1 MSVGYKKMAPRA
13 LFKSSRALFRSSR
26 ALFKS
31 SRAQREICTLVWAI
45 FATACASAGPK
56 TQPQTSVRLDPPVSA
71 PSSAPA
77 GAPTS
82 AGMLP
87 SLPMSSAGSISDGG
101 GRRIQALDA
110 TGQELPGVIR
120 ALAVQFGL
128 QYQIDPSVRG
138 VVNARLRNT
147 TLSEALNTI
156 LPQGVTYELAAGV
169 LRVMPAR
176 VDTKIFSLDYVAIS
190 RFGTASTVIQRRLG
204 SGFGGQ
210 GQSGFGGG
218 GVGGGVG
225 GAGGFGGGAD
235 VISATSVANA
245 WEDIRVAVEALV
257 FESTGNAPLQSGQ
270 TVPGGSGGGGMG
282 GQAFSRTT
290 PDGRRLIIN
299 PMAGT
304 IAVTAL
310 PSTLS
315 QVESFIKTFE
325 SSIQRQV
332 LIEAKIV
339 EVNLER
345 SFEFGI
351 DWNVVANA
359 GRVQF
364 KNPPRSNT
372 AAAASSV
379 ELTLSGGAGQ
389 INVVLNALTTQGN
402 VKVLSS
408 PRVSALNNQR
418 AVFNVTTQEI
428 FFSSS
433 TTVTGAGSG
442 NAITQTSV
450 TPTPVNVGI
459 VLDVLPQIGADNSVT
474 MNIRPV
480 VTSVARTA
488 EFTQQDG
495 TTFKAP
501 VIDTRESDTMA
512 RLRAGET
519 IIIGGL
525 MQTRS
530 ERVRSGVPVLS
541 SIPLLGRLFTR
552 YSNVEKKAELVIF
565 LTPTIIA
572 GQPPAAR

>member
-1 MSVGYKKMAPRA
+1 MTLM
-13 LFKSSRALFRSSR
+13 SSRANRLSSR
-26 ALFKS
+26 AK
-31 SRAQREICTLVWAI
+31 RGICICLALAGALL
-45 FATACASAGPK
+45 ATACASAAPK
-56 TQPQTSVRLDPPVSA
+56 TQPQTSVRLDPPA
-71 PSSAPA
+71 AQ
-77 GAPTS
+77 PTS
-82 AGMLP
+82 APRPASTAPLP
-87 SLPMSSAGSISDGG
+87 ALPMSSTGTISDGG

-110 TGQELPGVIR
+110 NGQELSGVIR

-138 VVNARLRNT
+138 IVNARLRNT

-169 LRVMPAR
+169 LRVSPAR
-176 VDTKIFSLDYVAIS
+176 FETRIFTLDYVAIS

-204 SGFGGQ
+204 GAGAGGQ
-210 GQSGFGGG
+210 GQAGFGGG
-218 GVGGGVG
+218 AGAGGVGGAG

-245 WEDIRVAVEALV
+245 WDDIRVAVEALV
-257 FESTGNAPLQSGQ
+257 FESVGNAPQGAPAQ
-270 TVPGGSGGGGMG
+270 AGMPGGGGGGG
-282 GQAFSRTT
+282 GQAFSRST

-304 IAVTAL
+304 IAVTSFPA
-310 PSTLS
+310 TLS
-315 QVESFIKTFE
+315 QVEHFIKTFE

-359 GRVQF
+359 GRIQF
-364 KNPPRSNT
+364 KNPPRSGAT
-372 AAAASSV
+372 APSTV
-379 ELTLSGGAGQ
+379 ELTLSAGGAQ
-389 INVVLNALTTQGN
+389 INAVLNALTTQGN

-428 FFSSS
+428 FFQSS
-433 TTVTGAGSG
+433 TVVTGAGTG
-442 NAITQTSV
+442 APITQSQV

-488 EFTQQDG
+488 SFTQPDG
-495 TTFKAP
+495 TTFTAP

-530 ERVRSGVPVLS
+530 EKVRSGVPLLS

-552 YSNVEKKAELVIF
+552 YNDVERKAELVIF

-572 GQPPAAR
+572 GQPPAAQ

>member
-1 MSVGYKKMAPRA
+1 MSVDYRVVRA
-13 LFKSSRALFRSSR
+13 AASLAGAFL
-26 ALFKS
+26 
-31 SRAQREICTLVWAI
+31 
-45 FATACASAGPK
+45 ATACASAPPS
-56 TQPQTSVRLDPPVSA
+56 TQPQTSVRLEPP
-71 PSSAPA
+71 PA
-77 GAPTS
+77 QSTSTASPTS

-87 SLPMSSAGSISDGG
+87 ALPMSSTGTISDGG

-110 TGQELPGVIR
+110 NGQELPGVIR
-120 ALAVQFGL
+120 ALAMQFGL
-128 QYQIDPSVRG
+128 QYQIDPAVRG
-138 VVNARLRNT
+138 IVNARLRNT

-169 LRVMPAR
+169 LRVTPAR
-176 VDTKIFSLDYVAIS
+176 METKIFSLDYVAIS

-204 SGFGGQ
+204 GSGGSFGQAGAGGFGGA
-210 GQSGFGGG
+210 GAAGAAGA
-218 GVGGGVG
+218 G

-245 WEDIRVAVEALV
+245 WDDIRVAVEALV
-257 FESTGNAPLQSGQ
+257 FESTANAPQQSGSP
-270 TVPGGSGGGGMG
+270 TGVPGAGGGGGSG
-282 GQAFSRTT
+282 GQAFSRST

-304 IAVTAL
+304 IAVTSFPA
-310 PSTLS
+310 TLA
-315 QVESFIKTFE
+315 QVDFFIKTFE
-325 SSIQRQV
+325 ASIQRQV

-339 EVNLER
+339 EVSLDR

-351 DWNVVANA
+351 DWNVVANR

-364 KNPPRSNT
+364 NNQPRT
-372 AAAASSV
+372 ASSAPASV
-379 ELTLSGGAGQ
+379 QLTLRNGLDQ
-389 INVVLNALTTQGN
+389 INLVLNALTTQGN

-428 FFSSS
+428 FFQTS
-433 TTVTGAGSG
+433 TVVTGGG
-442 NAITQTSV
+442 TGTPITQSNV

-459 VLDVLPQIGADNSVT
+459 VLDVLAQIGADNSVT

-488 EFTQQDG
+488 SFTQPDG
-495 TTFKAP
+495 TTFTAP

-552 YSNVEKKAELVIF
+552 YNDVERKSELVIF

-572 GQPPAAR
+572 GQPPAAQ

>member
-1 MSVGYKKMAPRA
+1 MSVEMMQRGNKDRRRSRRSEFGRTTLA
-13 LFKSSRALFRSSR
+13 LVGAL
-26 ALFKS
+26 L
-31 SRAQREICTLVWAI
+31 
-45 FATACASAGPK
+45 ATACASAGAPK
-56 TQPQTSVRLDPPVSA
+56 TQPQTSVRLEPPPQSAPTARPVSNA
-71 PSSAPA
+71 PLPA
-77 GAPTS
+77 
-82 AGMLP
+82 
-87 SLPMSSAGSISDGG
+87 LPMSSTGTISDGG

-110 TGQELPGVIR
+110 NGQELSGVIR

-138 VVNARLRNT
+138 IVNARLRNT

-169 LRVMPAR
+169 LRVSPAR
-176 VDTKIFSLDYVAIS
+176 LETKIFSLDYVAIS

-204 SGFGGQ
+204 SG
-210 GQSGFGGG
+210 SGFGGAG
-218 GVGGGVG
+218 QAGAGGVG

-235 VISATSVANA
+235 VIQATSVANA
-245 WEDIRVAVEALV
+245 WDDIRIAVEALV
-257 FESTGNAPLQSGQ
+257 FETAGTAAVQAGNQAA
-270 TVPGGSGGGGMG
+270 VPGSGGAGMG
-282 GQAFSRTT
+282 GQAFSRSM

-304 IAVTAL
+304 ITVTSFPA
-310 PSTLS
+310 TLS

-359 GRVQF
+359 GRIQF
-364 KNPPRSNT
+364 RNTPRPTN
-372 AAAASSV
+372 APAASSV
-379 ELTLSGGAGQ
+379 ELTLSGGPGQ
-389 INVVLNALTTQGN
+389 INLVLNALSTQGN

-428 FFSSS
+428 FWQSS
-433 TTVTGAGSG
+433 TIVTGGGTGAP
-442 NAITQTSV
+442 ITQSQV
-450 TPTPVNVGI
+450 TPVPINVGI
-459 VLDVLPQIGADNSVT
+459 VLDVLPQIGADNQVT

-480 VTSVARTA
+480 VTSVARTSR
-488 EFTQQDG
+488 FPQQNG
-495 TTFKAP
+495 TTFEAP

-525 MQTRS
+525 MQTRT
-530 ERVRSGVPVLS
+530 ERQRSSVPVLG

-552 YSNVEKKAELVIF
+552 YTDVETKAELVIF

-572 GQPPAAR
+572 GQPPAAQ

>member
-1 MSVGYKKMAPRA
+1 MSVTKPVRNFVA
-13 LFKSSRALFRSSR
+13 LAGAF
-26 ALFKS
+26 
-31 SRAQREICTLVWAI
+31 
-45 FATACASAGPK
+45 FATACASAAPK
-56 TQPQTSVRLDPPVSA
+56 TQPQTSVRLEPP
-71 PSSAPA
+71 PSNPAPA
-77 GAPTS
+77 ARPVTNAP
-82 AGMLP
+82 LP
-87 SLPMSSAGSISDGG
+87 ALPMSSTGTISDGG

-110 TGQELPGVIR
+110 NGQELSGVIR

-138 VVNARLRNT
+138 IVNARLRNT

-169 LRVMPAR
+169 LRVTPAR
-176 VDTKIFSLDYVAIS
+176 LETKIFSLDYVAIS
-190 RFGTASTVIQRRLG
+190 RVGTASTVIQRRLG
-204 SGFGGQ
+204 GAGSGFGASGQ
-210 GQSGFGGG
+210 VGAGGF
-218 GVGGGVG
+218 GVGGGIG

-245 WEDIRVAVEALV
+245 WDDIRVAVEALV
-257 FESTGNAPLQSGQ
+257 FETAGTAPTQAGSQ
-270 TVPGGSGGGGMG
+270 IPGMGGGVGSG
-282 GQAFSRTT
+282 GQAFSRST

-304 IAVTAL
+304 IAVTSF
-310 PSTLS
+310 PGTLS

-325 SSIQRQV
+325 ASIQRQV

-345 SFEFGI
+345 AFEFGI
-351 DWNVVANA
+351 DWNIVANA
-359 GRVQF
+359 GRIQF
-364 KNPPRSNT
+364 KNVPRSSSAT
-372 AAAASSV
+372 AAPSV

-389 INVVLNALTTQGN
+389 ITSVLTALSSQGN

-428 FFSSS
+428 FFTSS
-433 TTVTGAGSG
+433 TTVTGAGTGSS
-442 NAITQTSV
+442 ITQSSV
-450 TPTPVNVGI
+450 TPTAVNVGI

-488 EFTQQDG
+488 EFIQNDG
-495 TTFKAP
+495 TTFRAP

-512 RLRAGET
+512 RMRAGET

-525 MQTRS
+525 MQTRT

-552 YSNVEKKAELVIF
+552 YSDVEKKAELVIF

-572 GQPPAAR
+572 GQPPAAQ